1 MTDTLILYLLAA
13 ALSAALGSG
22 LISLLSG
29 RYARVLLLGAFPL
42 LCVSGLLSLLV
53 AVLAVLGSVTMVV
66 ELPVGLPWMHWH
78 FRLDPLAAF
87 FLGVIGVITAAVSVY
102 GPGYTRKYQS
112 GPYSL
117 SVLGLFTGLFVLGMQ
132 LVVLADDAFAFLVAW
147 EVMSVASYFLVAY
160 EHHQPA
166 NRRAAFLYLLMAQIG
181 AVLILLCFGVFAA
194 FSADFTF
201 DAFRLAELDPVWASV
216 AFTLGL
222 AGFGMKAGLVPLHVW
237 LPEAHPVA
245 PSHISALMSGVMLKV
260 AVYGFMRLLFDF
272 LGPLRSEWGLVL
284 LAVGSLT
291 AVYGVLYALVQTDLK
306 RVLAYSSVENIGIIF
321 ICLGFSVTYYANGA
335 PVIGALALIASL
347 YHALNHA
354 LFKSLLFLNAGAVIE
369 RSHEHDLES
378 MGGLLSR
385 MPWTGLFFLLGCLSI
400 SALPPFNGFVS
411 EWLTFQTALQAPALE
426 SGVLRAVIPIVAAIL
441 ALTGALAAACFVRV
455 YGISFLGQPRSRH
468 VRRAREVRTG
478 MLVAQGS
485 LAVLCVIT
493 GVLPTM
499 VVTLIG
505 RVTES
510 VLHQPITAATRNGWL
525 WLTPVGRETA
535 SYSAPLIMLG
545 LVIALAV
552 WIGVWAWLRKS
563 RRTNPVARG
572 DAWDCGSGMLTSRT
586 QYTATAFAMPFEQV
600 FRHTWR
606 LKTQH
611 RREMNS
617 ALPTIPKDLEYQQL
631 VEDRTWLW
639 FYAPVGKLVLN
650 ASRRVARI
658 QTGHLR
664 HYLAYS
670 FLTLIVLLWVIS

>member
-1 MTDTLILYLLAA
+1 MSDTWMLYLLTA

-22 LISLLSG
+22 VIALLADS
-29 RYARVLLLGAFPL
+29 YPRVLRVGAFPL
-42 LCVSGLLSLLV
+42 LCASGLLSVVVAALV
-53 AVLAVLGSVTMVV
+53 LRGGVTLVV
-66 ELPVGLPWMHWH
+66 ELPIGLPWLHWH

-87 FLGVIGVITAAVSVY
+87 FLAIIGVITAVVSVY
-102 GPGYTRKYQS
+102 GPEYTRKYQN

-117 SVLGLFTGLFVLGMQ
+117 SVLGFFTGLFVLGMQ
-132 LVVLADDAFAFLVAW
+132 LVVLADDAFAFMVAW

-160 EHHQPA
+160 EHHQAA

-194 FSADFTF
+194 FSDDFTF
-201 DAFRLAELDPVWASV
+201 DAFRLVELDPVWASL
-216 AFTLGL
+216 AFALGL
-222 AGFGMKAGLVPLHVW
+222 TGFGMKAGLVPLHVW

-260 AVYGFMRLLFDF
+260 AVYGFMRLLFGF
-272 LGPLRSEWGLVL
+272 LGPTRWEWGLVL

-321 ICLGFSVTYYANGA
+321 VCLGLSVTYYANGA
-335 PVIGALALIASL
+335 PIIGALALIATL
-347 YHALNHA
+347 YHVLNHA

-369 RSHEHDLES
+369 RSHEHDLEA
-378 MGGLLSR
+378 MGGLLIR
-385 MPWTGLFFLLGCLSI
+385 MPWTGLFFLMGCLSI

-455 YGISFLGQPRSRH
+455 YGTSFLGQPRSRH
-468 VRRAREVRTG
+468 ARRAREIRAG

-485 LAVLCVIT
+485 LAALCVIT

-499 VVTLIG
+499 VVTLLG
-505 RVTES
+505 GVTDS
-510 VLHQPITAATRNGWL
+510 VLQQPVTAATRNGWL
-525 WLTPVGRETA
+525 WLTPVGPETA

-545 LVIALAV
+545 LVIALAAWV
-552 WIGVWAWLRKS
+552 GVWGWLRKS
-563 RRTNPVARG
+563 RGKVPAARR
-572 DAWDCGSGMLTSRT
+572 DAWDCGSGMLTPRT

-606 LKTQH
+606 LKTQLT
-611 RREMNS
+611 REMDSN
-617 ALPTIPKDLEYQQL
+617 LPTRPEYLEFQQE
-631 VEDRTWLW
+631 VDDRAWLW
-639 FYAPVGKLVLN
+639 LYAPVGKLVLN